1 MTQETF
7 GLYYPYIH
15 FQDQDWLHRA
25 ALYWDKMGRIV
36 PDLDDVNAEDTDL
49 VRALKYEV
57 GFVEDLRPRKETDK
71 VGSKFLTLLKT
82 YEGQLRSHYGTHK
95 WEHRLEKQGTDWNR
109 KHEDEIVEQVYAEKM
124 SEGLRQSLVDTDL
137 AYAPKH
143 RDFVLMHRTL
153 ADVYMTVLANA
164 MAKKQYE
171 PTTDNVINH
180 YAVMGNSIEH
190 IKHALLPSTTIR
202 EEKTELPQP
211 SLSKVAMFALKMNVP
226 TNTDGQSVKKIV
238 KKIVKFRRTHGESVQ
253 EFRADVAKFARNQR
267 LLRLMIHNQEEFQN
281 ELEAAYNE
289 KVQQKLENV
298 NKMIKDVWNET
309 AVGMLCVSPTA
320 LITKGLPAVI
330 GAVEPISTTIGAL
343 ALGTALVLRKNE
355 RDLKAKIGPE
365 AYLLHARE
373 YFEPASRSKR
383 IKRWSRRFFF
393 RI

>member
-1 MTQETF
+1 
-7 GLYYPYIH
+7 
-15 FQDQDWLHRA
+15 
-25 ALYWDKMGRIV
+25 
-36 PDLDDVNAEDTDL
+36 VNADDTDL
-49 VRALKYEV
+49 VRALKNEV
-57 GFVEDLRPRKETDK
+57 GFVEDLRPSKETDK
-71 VGSKFLTLLKT
+71 VGSKFLTLLNT

-95 WEHRLEKQGTDWNR
+95 WKHRLKKGGSDWNR
-109 KHEDEIVEQVYAEKM
+109 KHDDEIVEQVYVEKM
-124 SEGLRQSLVDTDL
+124 SRRLRQSLVDIDL
-137 AYAPKH
+137 AYAPIG
-143 RDFVLMHRTL
+143 RDFLLMHRTL

-164 MAKKQYE
+164 MAQKQYE

-180 YAVMGNSIEH
+180 YAVMGDSVEH
-190 IKHALLPSTTIR
+190 IKHALLPSTMR

-211 SLSKVAMFALKMNVP
+211 SLAKVAMFALKMNVP
-226 TNTDGQSVKKIV
+226 RNTDGQSVKTIV
-238 KKIVKFRRTHGESVQ
+238 KRIVKFRQNHRESVQ

-267 LLRLMIHNQEEFQN
+267 LLRLMIRNPEEFQN

-289 KVQQKLENV
+289 KVQEKLENV
-298 NKMIKDVWNET
+298 NKMIKDVWKET

-320 LITKGLPAVI
+320 LITKGLPVMI

-355 RDLKAKIGPE
+355 RDLKAKLGPE

-373 YFEPASRSKR
+373 YFEPASRSTR

>member
-1 MTQETF
+1 MSQETF

-15 FQDQDWLHRA
+15 FQDQDWLQRA

-36 PDLDDVNAEDTDL
+36 PDLDDVNADDTDL
-49 VRALKYEV
+49 VRALKNEV
-57 GFVEDLRPRKETDK
+57 GFVEDLRPSKETDK
-71 VGSKFLTLLKT
+71 VGSKFLTLLNT

-95 WEHRLEKQGTDWNR
+95 WKHRLKKGGSDWNR
-109 KHEDEIVEQVYAEKM
+109 KHDDEIVEQVYVEKM
-124 SEGLRQSLVDTDL
+124 SRRLRQSLVDIDL
-137 AYAPKH
+137 AYAPIG
-143 RDFVLMHRTL
+143 RDFLLMHRTL

-164 MAKKQYE
+164 MAQKQYE

-180 YAVMGNSIEH
+180 YAVMGDSVEH
-190 IKHALLPSTTIR
+190 IKHALLPSTMR

-211 SLSKVAMFALKMNVP
+211 SLAKVAMFALKMNVP
-226 TNTDGQSVKKIV
+226 RNTDGQSVKTIV
-238 KKIVKFRRTHGESVQ
+238 KRIVKFRQNHRESVQ

-267 LLRLMIHNQEEFQN
+267 LLRLMIRNPEEFQN

-289 KVQQKLENV
+289 KVQEKLENV
-298 NKMIKDVWNET
+298 NKMIKDVWKET

-320 LITKGLPAVI
+320 LITKGLPVMI

-355 RDLKAKIGPE
+355 RDLKAKLGPE

-373 YFEPASRSKR
+373 YFEPASRSTR